1 MTGTDPFGTADLR
14 RVVLAAWSASPAR
27 FREDANAEDLLAA
40 GGYAGRALVELA
52 ANGVDAAAA
61 AGVPA
66 RLRVDLVDDEL
77 RLANVG
83 APLDAAGV
91 GALASLRAS
100 AKRGVAG
107 TIGFFGVGFT
117 SVVDW
122 TSTPRVVSIT
132 GGIRFDEAATRQA
145 VRDAGVPA
153 LTEEL
158 TRRAG
163 HVPVLRLPWPTDP
176 AEPAPPPGYVTEVR
190 LPLRPAVR
198 AEVGALLADP
208 ETALDLFWAL
218 PALLELEL
226 PGRVVR
232 RRTEDGVVTIEQQG
246 PAGTRSSRFRVVGR
260 SGEVP
265 ATVLAA
271 RPVEQRGRTG
281 YALSWVL
288 ALDADPLGD
297 TPVRPVTVGAP
308 VPTDEPTTLPARL
321 VGTLPVDD
329 TRRRLAAGPLTD
341 WLLDAAADLYLDL
354 LAATEPGERWRL
366 LPVAGFPAGPIDATL
381 RAAVTARAETTA
393 FLRTATGDPVTPRAA
408 VQLPGLDGD
417 GAQVLGQAIPG
428 LLGPVPPAAVAA
440 LRPLGLTTL
449 DWSQVGGALA
459 GLDRPP
465 GFWRQV
471 YRAAARAQPAP
482 RPEDLADMPVPLAGG
497 GRAIGA
503 RGCLVPT
510 GAATPSPS
518 ALRGGADDAI
528 SRDGGIGGLEGNE
541 GIGGIDGIDT
551 DLARRL
557 GEVVPEL
564 RIVHPDAGHPLL
576 LRLGAV
582 PADAPAVLA
591 DPALA
596 ARVAALREELEEVD
610 VEDAE
615 VRALGGVVLD
625 LLAAGG
631 DDRAAA
637 PVLADLL
644 LTDAE
649 GSPWPAVELLLPDAP
664 LAALLA
670 DDDDRAV
677 VGPEWVRRYD
687 RALLVRA
694 GVRDGVPVVAVADPV
709 PDAIA
714 DRLPGV
720 DDWAEEY
727 PLAAAAPFLA
737 LADLDLIDDDAWA
750 AALALVAGDPRARE
764 CLRPTADGPSYSAW
778 WLGTHARLGGR
789 PPGGWRL
796 PAAAELAGLYDP
808 LPVELDATV
817 ARWIGVR
824 ADLAGAAADP
834 ADLLER
840 VTDPERPVPAALVPR
855 LTAVLVAALDAAG
868 ELDLPA
874 TVRTVTGAVV
884 EAGTGWVLDRPWWVQ
899 VEDPG
904 RLVPG
909 GADPELV
916 GRVLDLPPVSAAGS
930 GPVSVDGSPPDEA
943 EARWRRAA
951 AAVGVDPDA
960 VPLTVAASVRV
971 SRPDRP
977 DGAVRWWCADG
988 RYYADGSA
996 AALGRVAAWAAGRW
1010 SLRHLA

>member
-1 MTGTDPFGTADLR
+1 M
-14 RVVLAAWSASPAR
+14 LAAWSASPAR

-66 RLRVDLVDDEL
+66 RLRVDLVDAEL
-77 RLANVG
+77 RVANPG

-91 GALASLRAS
+91 RALASLRAS

-122 TSTPRVVSIT
+122 TSAPRVVSTT
-132 GGIRFDEAATRQA
+132 GGIRFDEAGTRHA

-158 TRRAG
+158 THRAG

-190 LPLRPAVR
+190 LPLRPEAR
-198 AEVGALLADP
+198 AEVRALLADP

-218 PALLELEL
+218 PALEELEL

-232 RRTEDGVVTIEQQG
+232 RRTADGVVTIEQQG
-246 PAGTRSSRFRVVGR
+246 PAGARSSRFRVVGR
-260 SGEVP
+260 TGQVP
-265 ATVLAA
+265 AALLTG
-271 RPVEQRGRTG
+271 RPVEQRARTG

-297 TPVRPVTVGAP
+297 AADRPVTVGAP

-329 TRRRLAAGPLTD
+329 TRRRLATGPLTD
-341 WLLDAAADLYLDL
+341 WLLDTAADLYLDL
-354 LAATEPGERWRL
+354 LAATEPGDRWRL
-366 LPVAGFPAGPIDATL
+366 LPSTGFPAGPIDATL
-381 RAAVTARAETTA
+381 RAAVTARAEATA
-393 FLRTATGDPVTPRAA
+393 FLRTAAGDPVTPRAA
-408 VQLPGLDGD
+408 VQLPGLDDD
-417 GAQVLGQAIPG
+417 GADVLGQAISG
-428 LLGPVPPAAVAA
+428 LLGPLPPAAVAA
-440 LRPLGLTTL
+440 LRPLGLTTV

-471 YRAAARAQPAP
+471 YLAAARAQPAP
-482 RPEDLADMPVPLAGG
+482 RPDDLADLPVPLAGG

-503 RGCLVPT
+503 RGCLVPVGATAGGVST
-510 GAATPSPS
+510 GRAS
-518 ALRGGADDAI
+518 D
-528 SRDGGIGGLEGNE
+528 RDGTGGS
-541 GIGGIDGIDT
+541 GGISGVSGIDT

-557 GEVVPEL
+557 GELVPDM
-564 RIVHPDAGHPLL
+564 RIVHPDAAHPLL

-596 ARVAALREELEEVD
+596 ARVAALREELEEADVD
-610 VEDAE
+610 DDE

-625 LLAAGG
+625 LLAGGG
-631 DDRAAA
+631 DDRMAA

-644 LTDAE
+644 LTDAD

-677 VGPEWVRRYD
+677 IGPEWVRRYD
-687 RALLVRA
+687 RELLVRA

-709 PDAIA
+709 PDAVA
-714 DRLPGV
+714 DRLPGL
-720 DDWAEEY
+720 DDWADEY
-727 PLAAAAPFLA
+727 PVAAGSPFLA
-737 LADLDLIDDDAWA
+737 LADLDLIDDAAWP
-750 AALALVAGDPRARE
+750 AALALVAGDPRGRD

-778 WLGTHARLGGR
+778 WLATHARLDGR

-796 PAAAELAGLYDP
+796 PVAVELAGLYDP

-834 ADLLER
+834 ADLLDR
-840 VTDPERPVPAALVPR
+840 LTDPDRSVPAALVPR
-855 LTAVLVAALDAAG
+855 LTAVLVAALDTAG

-884 EAGTGWVLDRPWWVQ
+884 DAATAWVLDGPWWVQ
-899 VEDPG
+899 VADPD

-909 GADPELV
+909 GADPDLV
-916 GRVLDLPPVSAAGS
+916 GRVLDLPAVSAAGP
-930 GPVSVDGSPPDEA
+930 GRVSVDGSAPVEA
-943 EARWRRAA
+943 AARWRRAA
-951 AAVGVDPDA
+951 AAAGVDPDG

-971 SRPDRP
+971 SAPDRP
-977 DGAVRWWCADG
+977 ERAVRWWCADG

-1010 SLRHLA
+1010 SQRHLAVAAAGADPAALAEAALD